1 MVAKVAKV
9 ADRRF
14 FFPLLTTLETVSQ
27 AAAYS
32 YVPWGSMPGRK
43 AGRGK
48 QALKAKT
55 PPKRGF

>member
-32 YVPWGSMPGRK
+32 YVPWAPCPGER
-43 AGRGK
+43 
-48 QALKAKT
+48 QAEEDK
-55 PPKRGF
+55 P